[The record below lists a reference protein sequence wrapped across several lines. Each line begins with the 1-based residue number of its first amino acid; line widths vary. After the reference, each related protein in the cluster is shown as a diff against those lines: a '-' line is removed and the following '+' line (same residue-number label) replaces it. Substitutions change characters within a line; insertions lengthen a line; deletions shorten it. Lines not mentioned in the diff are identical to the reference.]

1 MILKADLHTHTNAS
15 PDGRSSLAALCAA
28 AQKKGIGALAVCDHN
43 RFTAVPES
51 LCGVLLI
58 PGCEFSTQAGHI
70 TGLFLERQPDFAR
83 LFARGLPGGAET
95 VAEIRRC
102 GGLAILAHPFQN
114 PRRSVND
121 FLFPLDGVETR
132 NARAGLKNKPA
143 NLQAEMFAQ
152 EKGLPS
158 IGASDAHAAQE
169 IGNAYTEIECSAPVL
184 PALRAALAAGRG
196 RPILQ
201 KNTSHTSKGLSQF
214 CAARRAGGLKKFCR
228 GFCYLGYC
236 ILLDLFRR

>member
-158 IGASDAHAAQE
+158 IGASDAHAAQATP
-169 IGNAYTEIECSAPVL
+169 IPKSNAAPRYCRRC
-184 PALRAALAAGRG
+184 AQRWRREGE
-196 RPILQ
+196 
-201 KNTSHTSKGLSQF
+201 GLSCKKTPAIPVKGSHNF
-214 CAARRAGGLKKFCR
+214 ARCGGQAG
-228 GFCYLGYC
+228 
-236 ILLDLFRR
+236 

>member
-152 EKGLPS
+152 EKG
-158 IGASDAHAAQE
+158 
-169 IGNAYTEIECSAPVL
+169 NAYTEIECSAPVL